1 MAENKKSFIAYVDW
15 LEIFEQLPD
24 EKAGQL
30 VKHLFRYVSDKNPT
44 TDDVL
49 INAVFAGM
57 KTVLKRDLEKY
68 RNYTEKQ
75 SLNGKK
81 GGRPKKTNESQKTQA
96 FLEKPKKADNVNVN
110 VNDTVND
117 KKKKK
122 EYIPEFSEFKD
133 YAISNQFN
141 TDIKRLEFKY
151 KSWIE
156 AGWVDGKGNKITNW
170 KSKLL
175 NTLPYLINESMKQ
188 EGQKPKLAMK

>member
-110 VNDTVND
+110 DTVND

-156 AGWVDGKGNKITNW
+156 AGWIDGNGNKITNW

-175 NTLPYLINESMKQ
+175 NTLPYLINQSIKES
-188 EGQKPKLAMK
+188 GQTPKLVR